1 MPFLALLSLA
11 FHKNGVLKKQ
21 GFGVTGALEV
31 IRKENDVVD
40 IEVSVF
46 IECIGVDN
54 KISSWYDNQ
63 FIALGIASSS
73 QNFSL
78 EVSNIFNNQLFLI
91 NTANRT
97 ISTLVSTYRHQIIGD
112 KEN

>member
-1 MPFLALLSLA
+1 MPFLTLLSFA

-21 GFGVTGALEV
+21 GFGVTGTLEV

-54 KISSWYDNQ
+54 
-63 FIALGIASSS
+63 
-73 QNFSL
+73 
-78 EVSNIFNNQLFLI
+78 EVSC
-91 NTANRT
+91 
-97 ISTLVSTYRHQIIGD
+97 
-112 KEN
+112 